1 MNHNT
6 FQQQFDCEIAPLV
19 QTLQHPR
26 STISQYER
34 VGTLCEWFQL
44 HALASH
50 TFRRLTQIDPANRAR
65 YGQRFVHNLRE
76 ASGRSFSGTYSA
88 IYN

>member
-1 MNHNT
+1 MNHDA
-6 FQQQFDCEIAPLV
+6 FQEQFDCEIAPLI
-19 QTLQHPR
+19 QTLQHPH
-26 STISQYER
+26 TVSQYER
-34 VGTLCEWFQL
+34 LGTLCEQFQL

-50 TFRRLTQIDPANRAR
+50 TFRRLTQIDPDNRTR
-65 YGQRFVHNLRE
+65 HGHRFLCNLRK